1 MVVYGAHNVIRGQ
14 HSKEG
19 VQAMSQPSKN
29 PQDKVKVMFVCMGNI
44 CRSPSAEA
52 VFHYMVQTSGLRDFI
67 EVASS
72 GTHDYHVG
80 GPADKRSHAA
90 ALNRGVDMSSHKAQH
105 LKKDHFTYYDYLLV
119 MDQNNY
125 DHAIRLCPAEH
136 QHKVYY
142 FLDFA
147 PQLNVKEV
155 PDPYYGGE
163 DGFEHV
169 LDLIE
174 AASAGLMAEIR
185 ERHIDPANP
194 HPEITA

>member
-1 MVVYGAHNVIRGQ
+1 
-14 HSKEG
+14 
-19 VQAMSQPSKN
+19 MSQPLRT
-29 PQDKVKVMFVCMGNI
+29 PQNKVKVMFVCMGNI

-52 VFHYMVQTSGLRDFI
+52 VFHYMVQTSGLRDYI

-80 GPADKRSHAA
+80 GPADQRSHAA
-90 ALNRGVDMSSHKAQH
+90 ALQRGIDMSSHRAQH
-105 LKKDHFTYYDYLLV
+105 FKKQHFEDYDYIVV
-119 MDQNNY
+119 MDRTN
-125 DHAIRLCPAEH
+125 HEHVMRHCPAH
-136 QHKVYY
+136 QQDKVHY

-147 PQLNVKEV
+147 PQLNIKEV

-169 LDLIE
+169 LDLVE

-185 ERHIDPANP
+185 ERHIDPANA
-194 HPEITA
+194 HPEVSA